1 MNDMMLAYRIFKEG
15 IPDDFH
21 NHRKTL
27 KCFSGT
33 LFYGVSEKAPRVN
46 YPLDIEVSGTDMDKF
61 SFGECNQM

>member
-1 MNDMMLAYRIFKEG
+1 MFQWI
-15 IPDDFH
+15 
-21 NHRKTL
+21 
-27 KCFSGT
+27 